1 MDYIKGGMRMY
12 TVIDLIETGG
22 PLGTET
28 ITKETN
34 IGEDIMILEKFTKRN
49 I

>member
-1 MDYIKGGMRMY
+1 MRMY

-34 IGEDIMILEKFTKRN
+34 IRILNARG
-49 I
+49 